1 MAEDIITASDF
12 DSVNINNRDN
22 RYTATSYL
30 EARLSDYDSNIKK
43 YIADYTEANLTIT
56 VDYWSDINN
65 ALAAA
70 LDSANGFRY

>member
-1 MAEDIITASDF
+1 MVEDIIAANEF
-12 DSVNINNRDN
+12 DPAAINNEDK

-30 EARLSDYDSNIKK
+30 EARLSDYDSNIKN
-43 YIADYTEANLTIT
+43 YIADYTETNLTIT
-56 VDYWSDINN
+56 VDDWSDINK

>member
-1 MAEDIITASDF
+1 MVEDIITANDF
-12 DSVNINNRDN
+12 DPADINNNDK
-22 RYTATSYL
+22 RYTATSDL
-30 EARLSDYDSNIKK
+30 EARLSNYGSNIKK

-56 VDYWSDINN
+56 VDDWSDINN

>member
-1 MAEDIITASDF
+1 MIENIIAGDEF
-12 DSVNINNRDN
+12 DPSAINNDDK

-30 EARLSDYDSNIKK
+30 EARLSDYDSNIKR

-56 VDYWSDINN
+56 IDDWSDINN